1 MKRFFK
7 AVFLAVL
14 GFSVISCSNIN
25 ENIAGVSC
33 GENEAVIKITAA
45 AENVSVTS
53 ERTVMPKAGSIDEFT
68 DFTLTYASSSSSSA
82 EKTVAGSWKK
92 YSDLSQITLIV
103 ESGTKYF
110 TLTAKRYGVTFS
122 QRIYKSILP
131 GNSYTLE
138 FNSLSTSGSEV
149 QTGKAS
155 VSLILP
161 QAIAEKTF
169 TVEVMFDGEE
179 ETVPAVYNAE
189 TKTATYTE
197 ESFKTGSSIIAF
209 TAIDSAGNKIF
220 VYPVTLIVKAG
231 FLSESTI
238 DASTGSEVKQDSS
251 LINTV
256 TYKINSSTS
265 TAEDYAVKYYP
276 GCTILSPEDCGF
288 TVTGKKFY
296 VWNTNANSAG
306 TSYNA
311 GDTPVLK
318 SDTTLY
324 AIWLDLTDKIIT
336 YSANYPDGTTAQK
349 NTFVESSAVTVLT
362 SEQANFAAKGY
373 NFAGWNTKAD
383 GTGIDVEAASS
394 MEVTG
399 DTTLYAK
406 WTPWTITFDM
416 NGGSSRAN
424 YTAAI
429 QNSIPGRGTIPYIY
443 ITQKYSYYAFQGW
456 SLNKNSLTADYVED
470 DSIDITGDTTLY
482 AVWKLETLVNDT
494 SAVSVESSSYIY
506 NATPFTFL
514 KQETVTIKCTP
525 SGELNF
531 HICTDITDYTAVK
544 NTSVWSI
551 KNATSVNTEIQIPA
565 GQYYFV
571 VKNDNIFTTKTVTR
585 TVAGK

>member
-7 AVFLAVL
+7 AVFSAVL
-14 GFSVISCSNIN
+14 GFSIISCSNIN
-25 ENIAGVSC
+25 EDITRVSC

-45 AENVSVTS
+45 A

-68 DFTLTYASSSSSSA
+68 DFTLTYSSSYSSSA
-82 EKTVAGSWKK
+82 GKTVIGNWEK
-92 YSDLSQITLIV
+92 YSDLSQITLVV

-122 QRIYKSILP
+122 QQISKTIVP

-138 FNSLSTSGSEV
+138 FNSLSTSSSEV
-149 QTGKAS
+149 KTGKVS

-161 QAIAEKTF
+161 QGIAEKTSA
-169 TVEVMFDGEE
+169 VAVIFDGEE
-179 ETVPAVYNAE
+179 KTVSAVYNAK

-197 ESFKTGSSIIAF
+197 ESFKIGSSTIAF
-209 TAIDSAGNKIF
+209 TAIDSEGNKIF
-220 VYPVTLIVKAG
+220 VYPVTLIVRAG
-231 FLSESTI
+231 FLSESII
-238 DASTGSEVKQDSS
+238 DASTGSEVKQDAS

-256 TYKINSSTS
+256 TYKVNSNTATS
-265 TAEDYAVKYYP
+265 GDFAVKYYP
-276 GCTILSPEDCGF
+276 GCTIISPADCGF
-288 TVTGKKFY
+288 TVTDKKFY
-296 VWNTNANSAG
+296 VWNTNANLAG

-311 GDTPVLK
+311 GDTPVLTA
-318 SDTTLY
+318 DTTLY
-324 AIWLDLTDKIIT
+324 AIWLNLTDKIIT
-336 YSANYPDGTTAQK
+336 YNANYPDGTTALK

-383 GTGIDVEAASS
+383 GTGIDVEASSS

-416 NGGSSRAN
+416 NGGSSSAN
-424 YTAAI
+424 STMTI
-429 QNSIPGRGTIPYIY
+429 QNAIPGRGTIPYKFISN
-443 ITQKYSYYAFQGW
+443 KYSYYTFQGW
-456 SLNKNSLTADYVED
+456 SLDKNSLTAEYFED

-494 SAVSVESSSYIY
+494 SAENIESSSYIH

-514 KQETVTIKCTP
+514 KQETVTIKCSS

-544 NTSVWSI
+544 NTSVWSV
-551 KNATSVNTEIQIPA
+551 KNAKSVNTEIQIPA

>member
-1 MKRFFK
+1 MRRFFK
-7 AVFLAVL
+7 AVFSAVL
-14 GFSVISCSNIN
+14 GFSIISCSNIN
-25 ENIAGVSC
+25 EDITRVSC

-45 AENVSVTS
+45 A

-68 DFTLTYASSSSSSA
+68 DFTLTYSSSYSSSA
-82 EKTVAGSWKK
+82 GKTVIGNWEK
-92 YSDLSQITLIV
+92 YSDLSQITLVV

-122 QRIYKSILP
+122 QQISKTIVP

-138 FNSLSTSGSEV
+138 FNSLSTSSSEV
-149 QTGKAS
+149 KTGKVS

-161 QAIAEKTF
+161 QGIAEKTSA
-169 TVEVMFDGEE
+169 VAVIFDGEE
-179 ETVPAVYNAE
+179 KTVSAVYNAK

-197 ESFKTGSSIIAF
+197 ESFKMGSSTIAF
-209 TAIDSAGNKIF
+209 TAIDSEGNKIF
-220 VYPVTLIVKAG
+220 VYPVTLIVRAG
-231 FLSESTI
+231 FLSESII
-238 DASTGSEVKQDSS
+238 DASTGLEVKQDSS

-349 NTFVESSAVTVLT
+349 NTFIESSAVTVLT

-394 MEVTG
+394 IEVTG

-416 NGGSSRAN
+416 NGGSSSAN
-424 YTAAI
+424 STMTI
-429 QNSIPGRGTIPYIY
+429 QNAIPGRGTIPYKFISN
-443 ITQKYSYYAFQGW
+443 KYSYYTFQGW
-456 SLNKNSLTADYVED
+456 SLDKNSLTAEYFED

-494 SAVSVESSSYIY
+494 SAVNVESSSYIH

-514 KQETVTIKCTP
+514 KQETVTIKCSS

-544 NTSVWSI
+544 NTSVWSV